1 MNRLNNQRLT
11 NEQIVDYLDG
21 ALSSDETARIDAH
34 LKTNA
39 EDAEIVADLKMALGH
54 AKAWHESEEVQV
66 SENFWPQLRD
76 NLGPAPKRGLLSN
89 LQKSLGQV
97 FGTSRAARFS
107 VGVALAT
114 IVLAMGAF
122 MFAPQNATQQVVADK
137 ISAGDQA
144 FIRQSME
151 KHEAFVQSAPVAG
164 DVSSL
169 ETGAE
174 DDNEPEIP

>member
-1 MNRLNNQRLT
+1 MNQLT
-11 NEQIVDYLDG
+11 NEQIMDYLDG
-21 ALSSDETARIDAH
+21 ALSESETARIETH
-34 LKTNA
+34 LKNNPA
-39 EDAEIVADLKMALGH
+39 DAEIVGDLKMALGH
-54 AKAWHESEEVQV
+54 VKTWHESEPLQV
-66 SENFWPQLRD
+66 SENFWPKLRD
-76 NLGPAPKRGLLSN
+76 NLGPAPKRGLLSSI
-89 LQKSLGQV
+89 QKSLGDV

-122 MFAPQNATQQVVADK
+122 MFAPQNATQPVIADK

-144 FIRQSME
+144 FIQQSMQ